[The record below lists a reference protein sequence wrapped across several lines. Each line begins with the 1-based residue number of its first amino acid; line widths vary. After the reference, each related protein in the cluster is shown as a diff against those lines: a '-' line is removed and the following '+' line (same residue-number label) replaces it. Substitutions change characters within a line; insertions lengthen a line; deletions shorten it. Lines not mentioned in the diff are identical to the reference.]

1 VRDQEVGTMMWDD
14 DRNGRYVM
22 HDGMGWGGW
31 FVMTLIVVLLVTLVV
46 LAFLAL
52 FRGTGPSGDR
62 GEQRRSRSSADQLLD
77 ERFARGEIDEEEYR
91 RRRDA
96 LRSG

>member
-1 VRDQEVGTMMWDD
+1 MMMWDD
-14 DRNGRYVM
+14 DRNGRHVM
-22 HDGMGWGGW
+22 HDSMGWGGW
-31 FVMTLIVVLLVTLVV
+31 LVMTIVLVLLVTLIV

-52 FRGTGPSGDR
+52 SRGTGTFGGR
-62 GEQRRSRSSADQLLD
+62 GAQPRGRSSADELLD

-91 RRRDA
+91 RRREA

>member
-1 VRDQEVGTMMWDD
+1 MWDD

-31 FVMTLIVVLLVTLVV
+31 LVMTIVLILLVTLVA

-52 FRGTGPSGDR
+52 FRGTAAPGGRS
-62 GEQRRSRSSADQLLD
+62 EQRRGRSSADELLD

-91 RRRDA
+91 RRHEA